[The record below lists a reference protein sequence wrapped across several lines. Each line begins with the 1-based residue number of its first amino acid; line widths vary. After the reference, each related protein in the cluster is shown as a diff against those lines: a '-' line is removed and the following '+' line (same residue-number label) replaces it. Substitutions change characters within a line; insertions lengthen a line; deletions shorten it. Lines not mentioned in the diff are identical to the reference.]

1 MPHQDDSAAGLI
13 CHLGQAFHHGPHF
26 IGPVHVHLLPQIRL
40 HGVEDHQLGVGVLDG
55 LSDAVIQ
62 HGEGKIRFVNGVDL
76 FQVRLGFQQ
85 PWLDGISQ
93 TVLSSLVEN
102 GKGFSF
108 FSAGEVLSPAAGRR
122 DPQGQGGLALAG
134 ITVEDGQLS
143 QGNIGI
149 PEPAHR
155 LHHHVL
161 QGDELQ
167 FGLIFRQSFHT
178 PFSAPREKVG
188 ALFLI
193 AERH

>member
-1 MPHQDDSAAGLI
+1 MPHQGDGAAGLI
-13 CHLGQAFHHGPHF
+13 GHLGQAFHHRAHF
-26 IGPVHVHLLPQIRL
+26 VGAVHVHLLPQVRL
-40 HGVEDHQLGVGVLDG
+40 HGVQDHQLGMGVPDSLP
-55 LSDAVIQ
+55 DALIQ
-62 HGEGKIRFVNGVDL
+62 HGEGKIRFVNGVDVV
-76 FQVRLGFQQ
+76 QVRLGFQQ
-85 PWLDGISQ
+85 PWLDGVPQ
-93 TVLSSLVEN
+93 TVLGSLVEN
-102 GKGFSF
+102 GKGFPRF
-108 FSAGEVLSPAAGRR
+108 PAGEGLSPAAGRR

-178 PFSAPREKVG
+178 PFFAPREKVG
-188 ALFLI
+188 AFF
-193 AERH
+193 